1 MQINFGKYDV
11 PQTLQTLIELEKE
24 LGDSEHF
31 YDGLH
36 FYLSLT
42 DFRYFNTPSDVIVFG
57 YIGADG
63 IHYGFLTDYGSVSD
77 LEEAPIVCVC
87 PMDFDQPTRIIA
99 KNLRE
104 FLRVNCTDDPLF
116 YNYFA
121 NEDRYVAFKK
131 EQEVEHASYPPSEQQ
146 LSNQARI
153 KNFLEENIQMPIIE
167 NPYDYIQ
174 TVRLARQ
181 KMVRINTQDGLGVIT
196 PLLAHETHMPFEIHK
211 DIDLDLAAL
220 NAYFS
225 TAPKP
230 SQYAIYRDIQLHYVL
245 SDEPQLEKIVLESML
260 NIGLIDEAKRL
271 SN

>member
-1 MQINFGKYDV
+1 MQLNFGKYDV
-11 PQTLQTLIELEKE
+11 PPTLQTLMDLEKE
-24 LGDSEHF
+24 LGDSEQF

-42 DFRYFNTPSDVIVFG
+42 DFCYFNTPSDVIVFG

-63 IHYGFLTDYGSVSD
+63 IHYGFLTDFGSVSD

-99 KNLRE
+99 NNLSE

-116 YNYFA
+116 YNDFA

-131 EQEVEHASYPPSEQQ
+131 EQEVEHASYSPSEQQ

-153 KNFLEENIQMPIIE
+153 NNFLEEKIQLPIIDH
-167 NPYDYIQ
+167 PYHYIQ
-174 TVRLARQ
+174 TIRLQRQ
-181 KMVRINTQDGLGVIT
+181 KMVSIKTQDGLGVIA
-196 PLLAHETHMPFEIHK
+196 PLLVHETHIPFKIHK
-211 DIDLDLAAL
+211 DIELDLAAL
-220 NAYFS
+220 KAYFS

-230 SQYAIYRDIQLHYVL
+230 SQYAIFRDLQLHFIL
-245 SDEPQLEKIVLESML
+245 SDEPLLKEIVLEAML
-260 NIGLIDEAKRL
+260 NIGLNDETKRL
-271 SN
+271 S